1 MSNAI
6 KEIKYRK
13 TIGLVSFIISLG
25 LIGWIMIEQGEFI
38 VMNLIV
44 IGLFSGVA
52 LLSYI
57 VARYE
62 EKKLKVVTKR
72 NAWRKTN
79 ANYNS

>member
-25 LIGWIMIEQGEFI
+25 LMGWIMIEQGEFI

-62 EKKLKVVTKR
+62 EKKIEGS
-72 NAWRKTN
+72 N
-79 ANYNS
+79 